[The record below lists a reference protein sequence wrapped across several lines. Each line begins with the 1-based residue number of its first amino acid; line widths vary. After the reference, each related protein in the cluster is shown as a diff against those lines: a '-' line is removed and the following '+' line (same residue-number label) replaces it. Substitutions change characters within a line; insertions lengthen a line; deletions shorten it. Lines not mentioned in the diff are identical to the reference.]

1 MSVTI
6 YLKTYSHILN
16 PFAPNAACEQFVR
29 LYIYLYIILY
39 ICYICIL
46 YLDMKPNEKGLLTLI
61 GMFQLMNKEVKKFQI
76 NLERIV
82 EIGEYVDLAN
92 SLANNF

>member
-1 MSVTI
+1 M
-6 YLKTYSHILN
+6 
-16 PFAPNAACEQFVR
+16 
-29 LYIYLYIILY
+29 
-39 ICYICIL
+39 L

-82 EIGEYVDLAN
+82 EIVEDVELAK
-92 SLANNF
+92 SGQKFFEKVGI

>member
-1 MSVTI
+1 M
-6 YLKTYSHILN
+6 
-16 PFAPNAACEQFVR
+16 
-29 LYIYLYIILY
+29 
-39 ICYICIL
+39 L

-61 GMFQLMNKEVKKFQI
+61 GMLQLMNKEVKKFQI

-82 EIGEYVDLAN
+82 EIGEYVYLAN